1 MTLDPRTIMF
11 VTACMGPVLAMVLL
25 SLRSA
30 YPSSIRGLG
39 WWAQGT
45 WWIFFGVVLVT
56 MRDWIP
62 ASLSIV
68 AGNALLI
75 IGTWHWLVGTNKFL
89 GLKSYRNVWLVAVG
103 VAIAATAW
111 FYAVQ
116 PNFLMRSVAV
126 CGVMVAMLLVHA
138 TNLLRQKRYTY
149 ASRFLSYALMASVA
163 DWLLRLFGALSGW
176 ISPGLFEPS
185 HFNALV
191 NGIQTVS
198 GLLIL
203 VGFVLLASDGVRH
216 DFEMLASRDSLTGA
230 LMRRAWNAAASA
242 EVERGRR
249 HQRALSLIAMDLDHF
264 KQINDAH
271 GHAVGDQVLV
281 QFVAMVGQHLR
292 GADQLGRIGGEEFV
306 LLPETSLEDAMRV
319 AERIRLAAQALE
331 KPCPV
336 TVSMGVAH
344 LLPTDDGIASLLER
358 ADAALYRAKARGRNQ
373 VERETAAPANG
384 NGGNGSVHATH
395 AAAQHAPIKSSL
407 RRA

>member
-25 SLRSA
+25 SLRRT

-45 WWIFFGVVLVT
+45 WWVFFGVILVT
-56 MRDWIP
+56 LRDWIP

-68 AGNALLI
+68 VGNALII

-89 GLKSYRNVWLVAVG
+89 GLRSHRRAWLIAVG
-103 VAIAATAW
+103 VAIATIAW

-116 PNFLMRSVAV
+116 PSFVMRSVAI
-126 CGVMVAMLLVHA
+126 CTVMVALLTVHA
-138 TNLLRQKRYTY
+138 SNLLRQKRYTY
-149 ASRFLSYALMASVA
+149 ASRFLSIALIASA
-163 DWLLRLFGALSGW
+163 GDWLLRLFGALSGL

-185 HFNALV
+185 SFNMLV
-191 NGIQTVS
+191 NSVQTVA

-216 DFEMLASRDSLTGA
+216 DFEMLAAQDSLTGA
-230 LMRRAWNAAASA
+230 LMRRAWNAAAHA
-242 EVERGRR
+242 EVDRSRR

-281 QFVAMVGQHLR
+281 NFVALVGKHLR
-292 GADQLGRIGGEEFV
+292 GADQLGRMGGEEFV
-306 LLPETSLEDAMRV
+306 LLLPETSLEDALLV
-319 AERIRLAAQALE
+319 AERIRKAAQALE

-344 LLPTDDGIASLLER
+344 LTPADVGIEALLER
-358 ADAALYRAKARGRNQ
+358 ADTALYRAKARGRNQ
-373 VERETAAPANG
+373 VERETSAD
-384 NGGNGSVHATH
+384 GGTPLPPEDP
-395 AAAQHAPIKSSL
+395 PIKSAL